1 MTVGCIEL
9 TRHAR
14 GKIGLSM
21 KAQLLAGLLLA
32 LTLTTACHKRFDSG
46 PKPPPAPKTFS
57 SFDVGNDAAT
67 AFPPHAI
74 RFMEADVGQILAL
87 YQELSGR
94 SLIRSPR
101 VPMTTKIT
109 FDNQTPLTRTEAL
122 QALDNV
128 LAAGEIVMVYS
139 GTHYVKVIALSE
151 VRSET
156 GPVIKLPPD
165 RLPESSSFLIYVVKL
180 KHISPEDAVSIL
192 TPYTKLP
199 NSLIGIRDSNMLT
212 LRDYSANVRRMLQVL
227 NEIDRAPA
235 PGSEK
240 AAEQNLKRA
249 PGSNP
254 PRRP

>member
-1 MTVGCIEL
+1 
-9 TRHAR
+9 
-14 GKIGLSM
+14 M

-32 LTLTTACHKRFDSG
+32 LTLVTACNKRSG
-46 PKPPPAPKTFS
+46 SVPGPVPAPAPKTFS
-57 SFDVGNDAAT
+57 SFDVGNAAAT

-74 RFMEADVGQILAL
+74 RFMEADAGQILAL

-128 LAAGEIVMVYS
+128 LAAGEIVMVYF
-139 GTHYVKVIALSE
+139 GTQYVKVIAPSE
-151 VRSET
+151 VGSET
-156 GPVIKLPPD
+156 GPVVELPPD

-180 KHISPEDAVSIL
+180 KHISPQDAVPAL
-192 TPYTKLP
+192 MPFAKLP
-199 NSLIGIRDSNMLT
+199 NSIIGMRDSNVLT

-227 NEIDRAPA
+227 DEIDHA
-235 PGSEK
+235 PGFK
-240 AAEQNLKRA
+240 KTAEQLFKPA
-249 PGSNP
+249 SGSNS